1 MENTKLILTVHT
13 TQHVK
18 IFEYLWKYPTM
29 QNVCCL
35 LFSSVNRLKDVT
47 VHVAAR
53 VTAAIKR
60 SVQVFRH
67 VAALFLM
74 MYILK
79 IIVT

>member
-1 MENTKLILTVHT
+1 
-13 TQHVK
+13 
-18 IFEYLWKYPTM
+18 M

-35 LFSSVNRLKDVT
+35 LFSSVNSLKDVT